1 MNFTTPSKYINRDV
15 SWLSFNDRVLEEA
28 NDKSL
33 PIYERLKF
41 LAIYESNLD
50 EYYCVRVSQYKQ
62 ICFLGKNSVDE
73 KQCKRNCDLK
83 DIRKEIEFQQIK
95 YFQIINNIIEE
106 LKQNKIY
113 LLKLEELKAYKEQ
126 VNIYFYDNL
135 FSELNAVF
143 LDSEYD
149 LFLKNN
155 SLYIAVELLKKE
167 KTRVAIIE
175 IPDHFKRFI
184 AIESN
189 NENQYISFIEDIIKL
204 KLKSIIPKHKIVG
217 SYCFKINRDADL
229 KIVNEYEGDI
239 ISKIEEG
246 LIERYKGTS
255 VRITYEKGLNKELL
269 DKIIEKYHLFNSEEF
284 STEFRIRCSDFMSLP
299 NPFSPNLEL
308 EKLKSLKIP
317 SLEKRNS
324 IFKSIAEKNHLIH
337 FPYHSY
343 RYVLRFFNEASI
355 NNSVTEIKITLYRV
369 APESSI
375 VNTLINAAL
384 NGKKVTVFV
393 EAKAR
398 FDEKNNIEVAKKLSG
413 YGVKIIPSIPGIKVH
428 AKLALVIRKENK
440 PNLAFLSTGN
450 FNEQTAKIYSDL
462 GYFTA
467 NYDIVEDIENLF
479 NYIEDTTQS
488 FNFKKILVP
497 MFNLKN
503 SLQDKMER
511 ELENAKK
518 GLKAEV
524 TVKLNG
530 LDYKSIIDSII
541 YYSQNGVKFNLIVRG
556 ICGINP
562 KYLNDNIKLI
572 RIVDRFLYHVRIIN
586 FYNNGENDLYISTA
600 DWMKRNFKS
609 RIECIFPIEDKESK
623 DILLEILKL
632 NILDNTKACEIK
644 ENLEN
649 KKIKNKLE
657 NIRVQYHTYEYLK
670 KRNIQMQAK

>member
-62 ICFLGKNSVDE
+62 ICFLEKNISEE
-73 KQCKRNCDLK
+73 KQCERNCDLK
-83 DIRKEIEFQQIK
+83 EIRKEIEFQKIK

-113 LLKLEELKAYKEQ
+113 LLKLDELKAYKEQ
-126 VNIYFYDNL
+126 VNSYFYDNL

-184 AIESN
+184 SVESN
-189 NENQYISFIEDIIKL
+189 NQNKYIAFIEDIIKL
-204 KLKSIIPKHKIVG
+204 KLKSIIPKHKIVA

-255 VRITYEKGLNKELL
+255 VRITYENGLNKELL
-269 DKIIEKYHLFNSEEF
+269 DKIIQKYHLFNSEEF

-398 FDEKNNIEVAKKLSG
+398 FDEKNNIEVAKKLSS
-413 YGVKIIPSIPGIKVH
+413 YGVKILPSIPGLKVH
-428 AKLALVIRKENK
+428 AKLALIIRKENK

-450 FNEQTAKIYSDL
+450 FNEQTAKLYSDL

-467 NYDIVEDIENLF
+467 KNEIVGDIENLF
-479 NYIEDTTQS
+479 KYIEDTTQD
-488 FNFKKILVP
+488 FKFKKILVP
-497 MFNLKN
+497 KFNLKN
-503 SLQDKMER
+503 TLLDKMER
-511 ELENAKK
+511 ELNNAKN
-518 GLKAEV
+518 GLKAEI

-541 YYSQNGVKFNLIVRG
+541 YYSEKGVKFNLIVRG

-572 RIVDRFLYHVRIIN
+572 RIVDRFLEHARIIN
-586 FYNNGENDLYISTA
+586 FYNNGANDLYISTA

-609 RIECIFPIEDKESK
+609 RVECIFPIEDKESK
-623 DILLEILKL
+623 EILLQILKL

-649 KKIKNKLE
+649 QKIINKLE
-657 NIRVQYHTYEYLK
+657 STRVQYDTYKYLK
-670 KRNIQMQAK
+670 ERNL